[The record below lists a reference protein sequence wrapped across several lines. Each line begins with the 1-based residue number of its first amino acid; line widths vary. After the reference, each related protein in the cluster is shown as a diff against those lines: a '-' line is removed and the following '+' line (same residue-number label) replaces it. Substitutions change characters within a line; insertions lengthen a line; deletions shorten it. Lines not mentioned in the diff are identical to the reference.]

1 MAVSMAIISMAGM
14 TLGWLTGWLW
24 AIFTLCASSA
34 QTARNAMQRDLIRTI
49 GTGGAT
55 YVRFIFALPFT
66 FALVLFAMYGLG
78 HAFPY
83 FSPAALAWTFSGAA
97 TQVIA
102 TALMLAGMR
111 QRSFAVVIA
120 FIKTEPVLIAI
131 IGIALLNDTPT
142 IAVALAIVIAT
153 AGVML
158 ISWPKAAAE
167 GDPAQD
173 AAARDWRPALLGLAG
188 GLFFALS
195 AISYRGALI
204 TLETPS
210 IFMAASSM
218 QMIGQLMQSLP
229 ALVYLMLFD
238 RGTLNGMAKAWRP
251 SLFAGTMGALASLF
265 WFMAF
270 ALTSAAKVRTLA
282 LVEVPMAMIV
292 SRQIFKQGAS
302 VRDYAGMALIVAG
315 IMVLLNG

>member
-1 MAVSMAIISMAGM
+1 FG
-14 TLGWLTGWLW
+14 
-24 AIFTLCASSA
+24 
-34 QTARNAMQRDLIRTI
+34 
-49 GTGGAT
+49 
-55 YVRFIFALPFT
+55 
-66 FALVLFAMYGLG
+66 MYGLG
-78 HAFPY
+78 HAFPH
-83 FSPAALAWTFSGAA
+83 FGAAALGWTFAGAA
-97 TQVIA
+97 AQIIA

-142 IAVALAIVIAT
+142 LAVAAAIVVAT

-158 ISWPKAAAE
+158 ISWPKI
-167 GDPAQD
+167 GSSQD
-173 AAARDWRPALLGLAG
+173 AEAKDWRPALLGLAG

-195 AISYRGALI
+195 AISYRGALM

-210 IFMAASSM
+210 IFMAAAGM
-218 QMIGQLMQSLP
+218 QMIGQLMQSIP
-229 ALVYLMLFD
+229 ALIYLALAD
-238 RGTLNGMAKAWRP
+238 RKTLRGIVVSWRP
-251 SLFAGTMGALASLF
+251 SLFAGTMGAVASLF

-302 VRDYAGMALIVAG
+302 VRDYAGMVLIVAG
-315 IMVLLNG
+315 IVVLLNG